1 MASKKKKSTKRRN
14 PRATSKFNKA
24 TGKWESTGVVRAAK
38 KASRKKAS
46 RKKASSKHR
55 NPPGVPMSAWPAG
68 KKKSAKKASR
78 KKKSGSS
85 SRPTKSQV
93 SVFAKA
99 IAKDPDNRYRDAA
112 QMAADLRSSL
122 GQPPR
127 RRPLSVLSQGPA
139 PASGAGTGGGGS
151 RRTEDVTGGGNTSTT
166 TVSLSGAFDSSAAT
180 LRLTA
185 IANEGGSVIGSAPF
199 PQAANTGSMA
209 SAEARQRAD
218 RVAKITPWLWLGSL
232 VALGLA
238 AYLFVR

>member
-99 IAKDPDNRYRDAA
+99 IAKEVQSCLTERIPFVGGGRRSASPGRSATSAGRKVPSSCKKKTGKKRVKCDPRPTSTELDACA
-112 QMAADLRSSL
+112 LAAKRHGKKPSE
-122 GQPPR
+122 
-127 RRPLSVLSQGPA
+127 VC
-139 PASGAGTGGGGS
+139 GTGVKRPVGRALAKHRWS
-151 RRTEDVTGGGNTSTT
+151 RLMNPN
-166 TVSLSGAFDSSAAT
+166 AA
-180 LRLTA
+180 
-185 IANEGGSVIGSAPF
+185 GW
-199 PQAANTGSMA
+199 
-209 SAEARQRAD
+209 D
-218 RVAKITPWLWLGSL
+218 D
-232 VALGLA
+232 
-238 AYLFVR
+238 

>member
-24 TGKWESTGVVRAAK
+24 TGKWESTGVVRAAKKASRKKASRK

-99 IAKDPDNRYRDAA
+99 IAKEVQSCLTERIPFVGGGRRSASPGRSATSAGRKVPSSCKKTGKKRVKCDPRPTSTELDACA
-112 QMAADLRSSL
+112 LAAKRHGKKPSE
-122 GQPPR
+122 
-127 RRPLSVLSQGPA
+127 VC
-139 PASGAGTGGGGS
+139 GTGVKRPVGRALAKHRWS
-151 RRTEDVTGGGNTSTT
+151 RLMNPN
-166 TVSLSGAFDSSAAT
+166 AA
-180 LRLTA
+180 
-185 IANEGGSVIGSAPF
+185 GW
-199 PQAANTGSMA
+199 
-209 SAEARQRAD
+209 D
-218 RVAKITPWLWLGSL
+218 D
-232 VALGLA
+232 
-238 AYLFVR
+238 